1 MASGW
6 LSSLSQSTANSLH
19 YQVNYCCF
27 PKTENVGTHIGMTP
41 MGVGLGGGK
50 APTSENLGTA
60 TSFEPFKTTAGYH
73 GEVFVDPETGTVVR
87 LIVRAELKPTDFIQQ
102 EDTRIDYG
110 TVEVGGKAYMVPT
123 RNILLTTMVP
133 SGNSFA
139 KFTTRRTLFDVS
151 YSNYQAASAG

>member
-1 MASGW
+1 M
-6 LSSLSQSTANSLH
+6 
-19 YQVNYCCF
+19 
-27 PKTENVGTHIGMTP
+27 
-41 MGVGLGGGK
+41 
-50 APTSENLGTA
+50 
-60 TSFEPFKTTAGYH
+60 
-73 GEVFVDPETGTVVR
+73 R

-133 SGNSFA
+133 SGNSFE

-151 YSNYQAASAG
+151 YSNYQAASWVDSQPRATIVPPSVQAPSLP